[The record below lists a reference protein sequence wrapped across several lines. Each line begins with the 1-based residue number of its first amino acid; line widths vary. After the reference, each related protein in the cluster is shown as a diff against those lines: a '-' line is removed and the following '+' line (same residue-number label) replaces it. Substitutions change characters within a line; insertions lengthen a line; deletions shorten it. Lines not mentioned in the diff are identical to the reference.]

1 MKKDL
6 HPPLHNSLVKCACG
20 NEFQSMSTAGE
31 SIMVEVCSQCHPF
44 FTGQQ
49 RFVDSAGRIDRFKK
63 KYGQLDQ
70 ADNS

>member
-6 HPPLHNSLVKCACG
+6 HPSLYDTVVKCACG
-20 NEFQSMSTAGE
+20 NEFETRSTAGE
-31 SIMVEVCSQCHPF
+31 KIMVEVCSQCHPF

-63 KYGQLDQ
+63 KYGHL
-70 ADNS
+70 SK